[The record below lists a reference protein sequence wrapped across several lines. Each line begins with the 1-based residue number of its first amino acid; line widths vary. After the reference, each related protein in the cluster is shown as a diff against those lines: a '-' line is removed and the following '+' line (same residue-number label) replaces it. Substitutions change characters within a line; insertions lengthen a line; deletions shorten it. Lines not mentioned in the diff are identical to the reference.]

1 VHVLDRLLPVR
12 TAALSASSSVGSV
25 IRRGMS
31 SCKATEAR
39 VVLENESRS
48 TAGGQVLASSV
59 SPLTHALMGRGR
71 IPCMLKHSYSE
82 DFLKHGVD
90 STPVHSVQ
98 RYNSHSSATETRDEA
113 CRSTTSHFSTTPR
126 LLCMCLTAC
135 CRCERRAV
143 GVVVR
148 RIRDST
154 RNVVLQSDRSASRF
168 GERKS
173 IDGRRSSPRQL
184 CKSIDTCTNGPW
196 TYPMYAQAFLQ

>member
-1 VHVLDRLLPVR
+1 
-12 TAALSASSSVGSV
+12 
-25 IRRGMS
+25 MS

-135 CRCERRAV
+135 CRCQRCAV

-154 RNVVLQSDRSASRF
+154 RNVVLQSVSFGDLSAKPARYRRSRCNRSRDRIASRS

-173 IDGRRSSPRQL
+173 IDGRRSSPRPAL
-184 CKSIDTCTNGPW
+184 
-196 TYPMYAQAFLQ
+196 